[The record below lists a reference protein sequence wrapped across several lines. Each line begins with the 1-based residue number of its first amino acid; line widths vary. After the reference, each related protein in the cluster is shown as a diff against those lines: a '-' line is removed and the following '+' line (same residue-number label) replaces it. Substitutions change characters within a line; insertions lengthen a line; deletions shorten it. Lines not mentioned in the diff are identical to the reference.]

1 MKIKNIFIT
10 GAIHIGKSTILNKVI
25 DSLPNL
31 KIGGFRTLP
40 LYEDNK
46 KKGFTFKSLEGT
58 REIFAHVDF
67 NSENHFDIYQFDYQV
82 FDKIGVVSLKK
93 ALAKSDLILMDEIGM
108 MERQAEKFKT
118 MIIRCLNSSK
128 IILGAF
134 QERALWFTEF
144 LRDRDDTK
152 VFIITA
158 MNRDMISEQII
169 ELIRQ
174 N

>member
-31 KIGGFRTLP
+31 KVGGFRTLP
-40 LYEDNK
+40 IYGENK
-46 KKGFTFKSLEGT
+46 KKGFTFESLEGT
-58 REIFAHVDF
+58 RKTFAHVDL
-67 NSENHFDIYQFDYQV
+67 NAENQFDIYQFDYEV
-82 FDKIGVVSLKK
+82 FEKIGIFSLKK
-93 ALAKSDLILMDEIGM
+93 ALVESDLVLMDEIGM
-108 MERQAEKFKT
+108 MEQSAAKFNK

-128 IILGAF
+128 MVFGAF
-134 QERALWFTEF
+134 QQRATWFAEI
-144 LRDRDDTK
+144 LQDRGDTNIF
-152 VFIITA
+152 VITA
-158 MNRDMISEQII
+158 ANRNFIAEQII